1 MQKTPHSRRLITA
14 AASLFLI
21 PAAFADD
28 YADARAE
35 MVAAYQA
42 SEFETMEAAATRALD
57 ARPGYPGALF
67 NLAMAQVLNDR
78 AYAALSTLERLAA
91 QRIDFGVAGMDEF
104 EAVRAT
110 PGWAAYTDRVDRL
123 RGAVGSASVAFT
135 YDADAFVPEGIA
147 IDAEG
152 ALYLGSIRN
161 GDIVRIDS
169 DGAETVS
176 TAADAG
182 HWSVYGMR
190 LVDDTLWY
198 VSSAIEQFAGETG
211 DAAGSNGLFAL
222 DTRTGQAELKAA
234 LPKNDGW
241 QVLGDFVIADD
252 GTFFL
257 SDQTDGVVYRYDAA
271 SEEFAAVTER
281 GAIRSPQGLV
291 IADAQTL
298 YVADYIGGLYR
309 VDVATGGLTRVNAPD
324 DTSLYGID
332 GLYRYGDALIAIQNG
347 IRPNRVVRLE
357 LSEDGLE
364 VTASRI
370 LAMNLEHFD
379 EPNLGT
385 VVGDGF
391 YFIANSHWNRFD
403 RGGEL
408 PEGLEGPVV
417 LRLELDN

>member
-1 MQKTPHSRRLITA
+1 MRKTPHSRRLITA

-42 SEFETMEAAATRALD
+42 SEFETMEAAAKRALD

-91 QRIDFGVAGMDEF
+91 QQIDFGVAGMDEF

-123 RGAVGSASVAFT
+123 RGPVGSASVAFT

-161 GDIVRIDS
+161 GDIVRIDAS
-169 DGAETVS
+169 GAETVS

-309 VDVATGGLTRVNAPD
+309 VDLATGGLTRVSAPD

-332 GLYRYGDALIAIQNG
+332 GLYGYGDALIAIQNG

-385 VVGDGF
+385 VVGDRF

-403 RGGEL
+403 RDGEL
-408 PEGLEGPVV
+408 PEGLAGPVV
-417 LRLELDN
+417 LRLELDD